1 MFYIKNNR
9 FILSYLRIFIATF
22 HPHKNQIQCDYDKRN
37 NIDFFVIMTVRSIQ
51 RKDRKTMSQKPKKRK
66 FEVAENETIDDC
78 LNRMKEEGYFPVR
91 RMEEPIFKEEK
102 VNGAIEVVPYG
113 RKIVFEGKLL

>member
-1 MFYIKNNR
+1 
-9 FILSYLRIFIATF
+9 
-22 HPHKNQIQCDYDKRN
+22 
-37 NIDFFVIMTVRSIQ
+37 
-51 RKDRKTMSQKPKKRK
+51 MSQKPKKRK